1 MCGPCRVSHQEL
13 VGRHELYQ
21 EDIWRTVFWIFR
33 DPEDENKYR
42 EGVLDDKNATK
53 IFLLMDIPEILRK
66 PMEPGR
72 RRRPTDASRSENLN
86 QFERTIMEYI
96 DNDEKR

>member
-1 MCGPCRVSHQEL
+1 ML
-13 VGRHELYQ
+13 
-21 EDIWRTVFWIFR
+21 D
-33 DPEDENKYR
+33 DEN
-42 EGVLDDKNATK
+42 APK

-66 PMEPGR
+66 PMDHRRR
-72 RRRPTDASRSENLN
+72 RRRPTDSPRSENLN